1 MSVYAGFA
9 REDKCQVSADKY
21 EILKIITKIGQN
33 GISPFLC
40 YGGLRAEEEKR
51 KSTLEPISG
60 TSEKLGFSY
69 FPYLNGNRQCE
80 FRFPQ
85 FGARRRGVRINLT
98 RKNHSMVR
106 DDMQDST
113 YANVISFKGGA
124 TVDRAKPRNDLLVI
138 ELKIQDID
146 VARVLIDTGSSA
158 DIIFKDTLEKMGID
172 QFEIVK
178 YPSPLLG
185 LSGETTAAY
194 GSINLAVKAGTVTR
208 VTEFLVVDRPASYN
222 VIMGT
227 PWLSAMHAIP
237 STYHLCLKFP
247 TPNGIEVIWG
257 NPRVSQV
264 CYATEQKRKKTRPRD
279 RS

>member
-1 MSVYAGFA
+1 
-9 REDKCQVSADKY
+9 
-21 EILKIITKIGQN
+21 
-33 GISPFLC
+33 
-40 YGGLRAEEEKR
+40 
-51 KSTLEPISG
+51 
-60 TSEKLGFSY
+60 
-69 FPYLNGNRQCE
+69 
-80 FRFPQ
+80 
-85 FGARRRGVRINLT
+85 
-98 RKNHSMVR
+98 
-106 DDMQDST
+106 MQDST
-113 YANVISFKGGA
+113 CANVISFKGGA

-138 ELKIQDID
+138 ELTIRDID

-185 LSGETTAAY
+185 LSGETTMAY

-227 PWLSAMHAIP
+227 PWLNAMRAIP

-257 NPRVSQV
+257 NPRVSLV
-264 CYATEQKRKKTRPRD
+264 CYAAKQKQKRPDLETVPRKMEKKVSDQDIPRS
-279 RS
+279 RYLAEKLSKQISNKTFHIEKGYETTTHHPSSTPYVSL